1 MSYEIKFF
9 KGRKKVYTLI
19 GVKDDAFDEAI
30 ETMKR
35 YHGFDRVNAI
45 NYDNHTRRELLLNE
59 R

>member
-9 KGRKKVYTLI
+9 QGRKKVYTLI
-19 GVKDDAFDEAI
+19 GVKNEGLKESI

-35 YHGFDRVNAI
+35 YHGFDRVKARDYEKN
-45 NYDNHTRRELLLNE
+45 TRQEFLFNE